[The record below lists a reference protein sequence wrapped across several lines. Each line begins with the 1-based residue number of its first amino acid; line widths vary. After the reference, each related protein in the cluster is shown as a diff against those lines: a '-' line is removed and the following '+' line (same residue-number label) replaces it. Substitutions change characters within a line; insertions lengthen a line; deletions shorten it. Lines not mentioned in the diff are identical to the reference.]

1 LKGDK
6 LLIVDFY
13 ALLHRSRNALL
24 RATGGLSTSDGRPTT
39 GTYGFV
45 NNLLST
51 IEKIKPSHVVVCYDA
66 GSNWRKEA
74 DSEYK
79 ANRTEPENGDSFR
92 QEALD
97 ALDDLL
103 PALGIPV
110 IGVKGYEADDA
121 IYTLSR
127 NATDFDDIVIFTC
140 DQDLLQCVSEKTRVL
155 LFNSAKN
162 ITDMGLDE
170 VRESW
175 GVNPPHVALVKA
187 LSGDSSDNI
196 KGVRG
201 VGQKTAAKIV
211 VESYAILDNVL
222 KHPKIEPF
230 KDRIISNLELIRP
243 TYVGELQDVDYS
255 EFVLGGSTL
264 THVREAFERY
274 EFSALLKRLSKIGK
288 TLKMKT
294 ESQTAS

>member
-1 LKGDK
+1 MKGDK

-24 RATGGLSTSDGRPTT
+24 KATGGLSTSDGRPTT
-39 GTYGFV
+39 GAYGFV

-66 GSNWRKEA
+66 GSNWRKEVS
-74 DSEYK
+74 SEYK
-79 ANRTEPENGDSFR
+79 ANRTGPEDGDSFR

-155 LFNSAKN
+155 LFNSAKK
-162 ITDMGLDE
+162 ITSMGLDE

-175 GVNPPHVALVKA
+175 GVNPPHVALIKA

-201 VGQKTAAKIV
+201 IGQKTATKIV
-211 VESYAILDNVL
+211 VESYAILDTIL

-230 KDRIISNLELIRP
+230 KDRVISNLELIRP
-243 TYVGELQDVDYS
+243 TYVGELQDVNYS
-255 EFVLGGSTL
+255 DFVLGGSTL
-264 THVREAFERY
+264 GHVREAFERY
-274 EFSALLKRLSKIGK
+274 EFSALLKRLRKIGE